1 MAGGFVEFHR
11 SMSLEHQALPPPPPA
26 KTQREG
32 VAPRE
37 SHPTSPWHAQPLPST
52 VDQVLHYRDE
62 LWKYVD
68 EILRDIGGHAD
79 TNSEMASAIDKTKQL
94 KKLHAICHAR
104 EQHVHTVKLGLLHER
119 NEYLAKLVALQSL
132 LTSRSSPM
140 DTTTRENLLQIVTKQ
155 MSP

>member
-32 VAPRE
+32 VAPHKRP
-37 SHPTSPWHAQPLPST
+37 HASPVPST